1 MENNFKNADDA
12 RTYLIAELK
21 KQLVGPQDGHFT
33 DGIAS
38 FQFSPNNLNRHK
50 QEILAKNPR
59 SIYSAGILF
68 PQSSKLSEE
77 EEIDEFQEEEI
88 NLDETSSDNSK
99 DNNVSSLDDE
109 DSEKTTDNNF
119 DLDLTNEL
127 RASAIG
133 FSVVIN
139 VNQSYLVGVNDIG
152 KYNKLGKEP
161 SKNLLLVCYYLS
173 REKDS
178 YEWFAN
184 EFKLENN
191 KQVTCHKYLEKI
203 FSVSNIKMKYR
214 DYFDKFS
221 DNRVG
226 WKRVNPRLDE
236 IVNEFQSF
244 TKIQLEDRIKN
255 ALISSKNDVLTN
267 DEPLDG
273 YARYSI
279 SSSIEINP
287 DEYNNKII
295 NKDLLDKDS
304 KQIGLRISII
314 VRPHKDKEKLFLTI
328 SLVNSQE
335 AKKDKILVNKCFF
348 QSNLFIK
355 SKMVDKN
362 SFYSFDQTNLDKF
375 SGEEKALHL
384 LHHNRKSYAIGHG
397 CATTWFKDDKDQ
409 FVIKSESI
417 PVYETK
423 PIKAQNFPDL
433 NLDMKLFSEDINFAI
448 QESKKLTKKYL
459 SWLEDETKKGEQFS
473 DLIFK
478 DASKGNIIKCK
489 KILNRINHGI
499 SILESDKNAQE
510 AFKFMNK
517 SMYLQQI
524 HYLIDNY
531 SNELDYEKELKNKFK
546 GKWRPF
552 QLAFILLNVDSLI
565 NPESE
570 DRKIMD
576 LIWFPTGG
584 GKTEAYLGLTSFTIF
599 LRKLISKNEK
609 GCAVLMRYTL
619 RLLTTQQFQRAAS
632 LICACEKIRRE
643 NDHILGNEEIS
654 LGLWIGKES
663 TPNKEKEASDL
674 LNNLYANPKDLS
686 KNKFILLNCPWCSEE
701 LAPPQE
707 RPKGYKII
715 KKNFYY
721 VCSNKLCAFS
731 SDKTRLPITVIDDRI
746 YSNPPT
752 LLIGTIDKFA
762 SITWRHEAIS
772 MFDNPDF
779 TKPDLIIQDELHL
792 ISGPLGSIAGMYEIL
807 LSALTEK
814 KINNKLIGAKII
826 GSTATISRAE
836 KQVRNLYGA
845 ECNIFPPQTNQLED
859 SFFSYEAKEEI
870 GRKYIGV
877 FCPSATSPQVTLA
890 RVISTMC
897 LAANEARILSKN
909 NNQVYDPYWTNLIY
923 FNSIRELMG
932 GSALIQADVKGNLR
946 GEYYRKGLR
955 EDVIGKFYKEMRRGI
970 YKTDELTSRVQSS
983 AVPKILSELLTEHKN
998 DDDKVALDLCLTTN
1012 MIQVG
1017 IDIQRLAL
1025 MTIVGQPKTTSEYIQ
1040 ASSRVGRDQE
1050 KPGLVLNILSPFR
1063 PRDRSHFEK
1072 FHSYH
1077 ENLYKFVEP
1086 TSITS
1091 HSDPVRSRC
1100 LHAVVIGLSRLWGE
1114 TSRVNPDIPNQ
1125 NLKDKIKKYI
1135 LDYVEKADEEHKE
1148 ELDKTRKEI
1157 DYIFQKWE
1165 NSKPQQYGL
1174 MVPASS
1180 QSSNSILMVPA
1191 GSELPAEG
1199 DPFETLTS
1207 MRNVDQECNAE
1218 IITSYKGKQ

>member
-1 MENNFKNADDA
+1 MENNFNNADDT
-12 RTYLIAELK
+12 RSFLINELK

-33 DGIAS
+33 SNIPS
-38 FQFSPNNLNRHK
+38 FQFSPNNSNNHK
-50 QEILAKNPR
+50 QEILPKNPR
-59 SIYSAGILF
+59 SIYTAGILF
-68 PQSSKLSEE
+68 PQAAKVAEE
-77 EEIDEFQEEEI
+77 EKIDEYNEEE
-88 NLDETSSDNSK
+88 L
-99 DNNVSSLDDE
+99 LLDE
-109 DSEKTTDNNF
+109 DSLENSKENTSSSLEDDDTDKTSDNNF

-133 FSVVIN
+133 FSVLVDSN
-139 VNQSYLVGVNDIG
+139 EKYLVGVQDIG
-152 KYNKLGKEP
+152 KYSKLGKEP

-173 REKDS
+173 REKES

-184 EFKLENN
+184 QFKLENN
-191 KQVTCHKYLEKI
+191 KQVTCHKYLEKY

-214 DYFDKFS
+214 DYFDKYS

-226 WKRVNPRLDE
+226 WKRADPKLDE

-244 TKIQLEDRIKN
+244 SKIQLEDKVRN
-255 ALISSKNDVLTN
+255 AINLGENSIVSKE
-267 DEPLDG
+267 EPLDG
-273 YARYSI
+273 YARTSI
-279 SSSIEINP
+279 SAAIEIKP
-287 DEYNNKII
+287 DDFNNKII
-295 NKDLLDKDS
+295 NKNLTHNNNE
-304 KQIGLRISII
+304 IGLRVSII
-314 VRPHKDKEKLFLTI
+314 VRPHKKKNRKFLTI
-328 SLVNSQE
+328 SLVNSNL
-335 AKKDKILVNKCFF
+335 AKKDKILVSKCFF

-355 SKMVDKN
+355 SKIKDKN
-362 SFYSFDQTNLDKF
+362 PFYSFDQTNLEKF
-375 SGEEKALHL
+375 SEEEKALHL

-397 CATTWFKDDKDQ
+397 CATTWYNDDDN
-409 FVIKSESI
+409 FIIKSETI

-423 PIKAQNFPDL
+423 PIKAKNFPDL
-433 NLDMKLFSEDINFAI
+433 NLDMKLFSEDILFAI
-448 QESKKLTKKYL
+448 EESKKLTHKYL
-459 SWLEDETKKGEQFS
+459 SWLETETKKGDEFF
-473 DLIFK
+473 DPIFK
-478 DASKGNIIKCK
+478 EASKGNILKCK
-489 KILNRINHGI
+489 KILNRINAGI
-499 SILESDKNAQE
+499 ATLEINKNAQE

-524 HYLIDNY
+524 HYLITNY
-531 SNELDYEKELKNKFK
+531 SADLNYEKELKDKFK

-552 QLAFILLNVDSLI
+552 QLAFILLNINSLI

-599 LRKLISKNEK
+599 LRKLISSDEK

-643 NDHILGNEEIS
+643 NQNILGNEEIS

-663 TPNKEKEASDL
+663 TPNREKEASDL
-674 LNNLYANPKDLS
+674 LNSLYANPKDLT
-686 KNKFILLNCPWCSEE
+686 KNKFILLNCPWCNEE
-701 LAPPQE
+701 LAPPQV

-715 KKNFYY
+715 KKNFHY
-721 VCSNKLCAFS
+721 VCSNKSCSFS
-731 SDKTRLPITVIDDRI
+731 TDKTRLPITVIDDRI

-762 SITWRHEAIS
+762 SIPWRHEAIS
-772 MFDNPDF
+772 MFDNSSF

-836 KQVRNLYGA
+836 KQVRNLYGL

-859 SFFSYEAKEEI
+859 SFFSYEAKDEV

-909 NNQVYDPYWTNLIY
+909 KNKIYDPYWTNLIY

-955 EDVIGKFYKEMRRGI
+955 EDVIGKFYKDMRRGI

-998 DDDKVALDLCLTTN
+998 DEDKIALDLCLTTN

-1100 LHAVVIGLSRLWGE
+1100 LHAIVIGLSRLWGE
-1114 TSRVNPDIPNQ
+1114 TSRVNPDIPDQ
-1125 NLKDKIKKYI
+1125 KLKDKIKKYI
-1135 LDYVEKADEEHKE
+1135 LDYVKKADEEHEE
-1148 ELDKTRKEI
+1148 ELEKTEREI
-1157 DYIFQKWE
+1157 NYIFEKWE

-1207 MRNVDQECNAE
+1207 MRNVDKECNAE
-1218 IITSYKGKQ
+1218 IITSYRGKQ